1 SYFAFKDGTS
11 KNLAY
16 TLELTRDNRGGL
28 HPAIFPSTGSV
39 MSISGKFTFP
49 YSLVNNVDYKNLANQ
64 EEYKI
69 KTTELM
75 THPITGADIRDAAVD
90 EERLNQK
97 RFNWLEYYK
106 INVKADWY
114 TTIVEKL
121 VLRTTGQFG
130 FLGAYNQDRGTI
142 PFERF
147 FLGGSGMMNFSLDG
161 RENVAL
167 RGYEDNGL
175 NQKDEYYN
183 PIGGTVYNKFS
194 LELRYPISLKA
205 QMSAYVLGFYD
216 AGAVYQDFKSYN
228 PFKLQRSA
236 GAGVRVFMPM
246 FGLLGIDF
254 GYGFDKVPGT
264 NQKGGWQTHF
274 ILGQQF

>member
-1 SYFAFKDGTS
+1 RFS
-11 KNLAY
+11 
-16 TLELTRDNRGGL
+16 RDWSSDVCSSDL
-28 HPAIFPSTGSV
+28 
-39 MSISGKFTFP
+39 
-49 YSLVNNVDYKNLANQ
+49 

-75 THPITGADIRDAAVD
+75 THPITGADIPVGSYLNENGIPVADYRDAAVD

-183 PIGGTVYNKFS
+183 PI
-194 LELRYPISLKA
+194 
-205 QMSAYVLGFYD
+205 
-216 AGAVYQDFKSYN
+216 
-228 PFKLQRSA
+228 
-236 GAGVRVFMPM
+236 
-246 FGLLGIDF
+246 
-254 GYGFDKVPGT
+254 
-264 NQKGGWQTHF
+264 
-274 ILGQQF
+274 